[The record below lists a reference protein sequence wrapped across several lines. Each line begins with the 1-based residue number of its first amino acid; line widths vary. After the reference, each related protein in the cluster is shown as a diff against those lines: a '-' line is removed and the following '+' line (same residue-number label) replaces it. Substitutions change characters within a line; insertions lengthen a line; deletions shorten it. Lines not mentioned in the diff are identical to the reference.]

1 MPSSSNASMHLFSET
16 PPLDLKT
23 GILESHANQRRLCG
37 NPWPLSLPTTDILL
51 VRPLSYPSHI
61 YSAQQSPVDT
71 ALPPRVCC
79 GAACT
84 SSLHRHEPH
93 PSPTFRLSKIYE
105 LDSAQLGT
113 VVHTHSLSFS
123 PSHAPSTSIM
133 ARGPRSL
140 RRVQTSRAHRHSSST
155 KFSSA
160 SSSTS
165 HPRFYSS
172 LKNNWGHSKLRLRLQ
187 AKAALLRRENADVDK
202 LVIRA
207 VKREM
212 VKMKQVVDR
221 NRRIRKLD
229 SEKKTQDLKEEER
242 AVSPTPSVSVS
253 VSGSSYDADVESA
266 AGSESGHSAASSQRI
281 SFLDYFPPSPMRAVY
296 AASAER
302 WFHSAANA
310 NGRVR
315 LAKVPMYDSI
325 DDAYDSDGASAG
337 SHDTVDVEA
346 DSEST
351 STSTPAIRLPLPLQR
366 SELSETIAN
375 RAVCKSPFLR
385 AAKRSGILNRNN
397 AEVDLAG
404 EAVRFRAEECEWV
417 GLGVTRG
424 MSVRWNNYGRMM
436 EEEEEVDEERL
447 GSVKEESEEE
457 E

>member
-1 MPSSSNASMHLFSET
+1 
-16 PPLDLKT
+16 
-23 GILESHANQRRLCG
+23 
-37 NPWPLSLPTTDILL
+37 
-51 VRPLSYPSHI
+51 
-61 YSAQQSPVDT
+61 
-71 ALPPRVCC
+71 
-79 GAACT
+79 
-84 SSLHRHEPH
+84 
-93 PSPTFRLSKIYE
+93 
-105 LDSAQLGT
+105 
-113 VVHTHSLSFS
+113 
-123 PSHAPSTSIM
+123 M

-140 RRVQTSRAHRHSSST
+140 RRVETSRAHLR
-155 KFSSA
+155 SSA

-172 LKNNWGHSKLRLRLQ
+172 LKNNWGHSTLRLRLQ

-202 LVIRA
+202 LVMRA
-207 VKREM
+207 VKQEM

-229 SEKKTQDLKEEER
+229 SKKKTQDLEEEEER
-242 AVSPTPSVSVS
+242 AASPTPSVSVS
-253 VSGSSYDADVESA
+253 VSGSSYDADVESV
-266 AGSESGHSAASSQRI
+266 AGSESGYSAASSQHI
-281 SFLDYFPPSPMRAVY
+281 SFLDYFPPSPMRAAY

-302 WFHSAANA
+302 WFYSAANA

-351 STSTPAIRLPLPLQR
+351 SPSTSAIRLPLPLQR

-436 EEEEEVDEERL
+436 EEEEEEEEEEERL
-447 GSVKEESEEE
+447 ESVKEEPEEE
-457 E
+457 